1 MRPFEDYVA
10 TGKDVKKIPI
20 DKNLVKSL
28 TDQATRRLAYVEP
41 VQITADNSDFVL
53 EHYYEALRTL
63 ADAVL
68 ALNGYKSYSHE
79 ASIAYFANDKD
90 FSPMLLEGFDRLRR
104 KRHGIHYYGQRVSI
118 TDAQEARTLSAIIAP
133 KLKAKLVP

>member
-1 MRPFEDYVA
+1 MRPFEDF
-10 TGKDVKKIPI
+10 GPKEIKKIPI
-20 DKNLVKSL
+20 DKNLAKSL
-28 TDQATRRLAYVEP
+28 LDQANRRLAKVEN
-41 VQITADNSDFVL
+41 QAITDENADFIL
-53 EHYYEALRTL
+53 EDYYEALRTL

-90 FSPMLLEGFDRLRR
+90 FSPMLLEGLDRLRR

-118 TDAQEARTLSAIIAP
+118 ADAQEARALATIIAP
-133 KLKAKLVP
+133 KLRAKVV